1 MSVTTAPIS
10 STLPADSKP
19 SQVGSPR
26 RWYLRALSRTVIIL
40 ISLVGVLTIVIA
52 IGSRTSADGQR
63 VVYGQ
68 PVMTIISGSM
78 TPTIA
83 VGDIVVDAP
92 VTAAQASHLHAGQII
107 SFRAAP
113 GSPEIITHRIVAV
126 RVQDGAVSYITK
138 GDANNSADATPRP
151 ASDVIGLY
159 RFSIPRGGY
168 VLVAMHTPRVL
179 VMLLASA
186 LLWIVAGVSF
196 WIAGRPENS

>member
-1 MSVTTAPIS
+1 MSVTTAPVP
-10 STLPADSKP
+10 STLPADSQT
-19 SQVGSPR
+19 SQVRSPR
-26 RWYLRALSRTVIIL
+26 RWYLRALSVTGTV
-40 ISLVGVLTIVIA
+40 LVALVAVLTIAVA

-63 VVYGQ
+63 VVFGH

-92 VTAAQASHLHAGQII
+92 VTAAQASHFHVGQIL

-126 RVQDGAVSYITK
+126 RVTGGAVSYITK
-138 GDANNSADATPRP
+138 GDANNSADSTPRP

-159 RFSIPRGGY
+159 NFSIPRGGY
-168 VLVAMHTPRVL
+168 VLVAMHTPRVI

-186 LLWIVAGVSF
+186 LLWIVAGVCF
-196 WIAGRPENS
+196 WIAARPENS

>member
-1 MSVTTAPIS
+1 VT
-10 STLPADSKP
+10 
-19 SQVGSPR
+19 
-26 RWYLRALSRTVIIL
+26 IL
-40 ISLVGVLTIVIA
+40 ISLVAVLTVAIA

-63 VVYGQ
+63 VVFGQ

-92 VTAAQASHLHAGQII
+92 VTAAQASHFHVGQII
-107 SFRAAP
+107 SFRATP

-138 GDANNSADATPRP
+138 GDANNSADSTPRP

-159 RFSIPRGGY
+159 RFPIPRGGY
-168 VLVAMHTPRVL
+168 VLVAMHTPRVI

-186 LLWIVAGVSF
+186 LLWIVAGLLF
-196 WIAGRPENS
+196 WVATRMENS

>member
-1 MSVTTAPIS
+1 MNVTTAPIA
-10 STLPADSKP
+10 STLPADSNP
-19 SQVGSPR
+19 SQAQSPR
-26 RWYLRALSRTVIIL
+26 RWYLRALSVTVTVL
-40 ISLVGVLTIVIA
+40 ISLVAVLTIAIA

-63 VVYGQ
+63 VVFGH

-92 VTAAQASHLHAGQII
+92 VTAAQASHFHVGQII

-113 GSPEIITHRIVAV
+113 GSPEILTHRIVAV

-138 GDANNSADATPRP
+138 GDANNSADSTPRP

-159 RFSIPRGGY
+159 NFSIPRGGY
-168 VLVAMHTPRVL
+168 VLVAMHTPRVI

-186 LLWIVAGVSF
+186 LLWIVAGVCF
-196 WIAGRPENS
+196 WIAARPENS

>member
-1 MSVTTAPIS
+1 MRLTTAPIP

-19 SQVGSPR
+19 SQGRSPR

-186 LLWIVAGVSF
+186 LLWIVAG
-196 WIAGRPENS
+196 

>member
-1 MSVTTAPIS
+1 MSVTTAPIA

-19 SQVGSPR
+19 SQVRSPR
-26 RWYLRALSRTVIIL
+26 RWYLRALSTTVTVL
-40 ISLVGVLTIVIA
+40 IALVAVLTITIA
-52 IGSRTSADGQR
+52 IGSKTSADGQR
-63 VVYGQ
+63 VVFGH

-92 VTAAQASHLHAGQII
+92 VTAAQASDLHVGQII

-113 GSPEIITHRIVAV
+113 GSAEFITHRIVAV
-126 RVQDGAVSYITK
+126 RVTDGAVSYITK
-138 GDANNSADATPRP
+138 GDANNTADATPRP

-159 RFSIPRGGY
+159 DFSIPRGGY

-179 VMLLASA
+179 IMLLASA
-186 LLWIVAGVSF
+186 LLWIVAGVLF
-196 WIAGRPENS
+196 RIAARSENS

>member
-1 MSVTTAPIS
+1 VE
-10 STLPADSKP
+10 
-19 SQVGSPR
+19 SPR
-26 RWYLRALSRTVIIL
+26 RWYLRALSTTVTVL
-40 ISLVGVLTIVIA
+40 IALVAVLTITIA
-52 IGSRTSADGQR
+52 IGSKTSADGQR
-63 VVYGQ
+63 VVFGH

-78 TPTIA
+78 NPTIP

-92 VTAAQASHLHAGQII
+92 VTAAQASDLHVGQII

-113 GSPEIITHRIVAV
+113 GSAEFITHRIVAV
-126 RVQDGAVSYITK
+126 RVTDGAVSYITK
-138 GDANNSADATPRP
+138 GDANNTADATPRP

-159 RFSIPRGGY
+159 SFSIPRGGY

-196 WIAGRPENS
+196 WIAARAENS

>member
-1 MSVTTAPIS
+1 MSVTTAPIT

-19 SQVGSPR
+19 SQAGSPR
-26 RWYLRALSRTVIIL
+26 RWYLRALSTTVTV
-40 ISLVGVLTIVIA
+40 LVALVAVLTITIA
-52 IGSRTSADGQR
+52 VGSRTSADGQR
-63 VVYGQ
+63 VVFGH

-78 TPTIA
+78 APTIP

-92 VTAAQASHLHAGQII
+92 VTAAQASDLHVGQII

-113 GSPEIITHRIVAV
+113 GSPEFITHRIVAV
-126 RVQDGAVSYITK
+126 RVTSGAVSYITK
-138 GDANNSADATPRP
+138 GDANNTADATPRP
-151 ASDVIGLY
+151 ASDVIGVY
-159 RFSIPRGGY
+159 NFSIPRGGY

-196 WIAGRPENS
+196 WIAARPENS

>member
-1 MSVTTAPIS
+1 MSVTTAPTP

-19 SQVGSPR
+19 SQVRSPR
-26 RWYLRALSRTVIIL
+26 RWYLRALTTALTVL
-40 ISLVGVLTIVIA
+40 ASLVAVLTIAIA
-52 IGSRTSADGQR
+52 IGSHTSADGQR
-63 VVYGQ
+63 VVFGH

-92 VTAAQASHLHAGQII
+92 VTAAQASHFHVGQII

-113 GSPEIITHRIVAV
+113 GSPEIITHRIVAM

-138 GDANNSADATPRP
+138 GDANNTADATPRP

-159 RFSIPRGGY
+159 SFSIPRGGY
-168 VLVAMHTPRVL
+168 VLVAMHTPRVI

-186 LLWIVAGVSF
+186 LLWIVAGVCF
-196 WIAGRPENS
+196 WIAARPENS

>member
-1 MSVTTAPIS
+1 MSVTTAPVPA
-10 STLPADSKP
+10 TLPVDSKP
-19 SQVGSPR
+19 SQVRSPR
-26 RWYLRALSRTVIIL
+26 RWYLRALSTTVTIL
-40 ISLVGVLTIVIA
+40 ISLVAVLTVAIA

-63 VVYGQ
+63 VVFGQ

-92 VTAAQASHLHAGQII
+92 VTAAQASDFHVGQII

-138 GDANNSADATPRP
+138 GDANNSADSTPRP

-159 RFSIPRGGY
+159 RFPIPRGGY
-168 VLVAMHTPRVL
+168 VLVAMHTPRVI

-186 LLWIVAGVSF
+186 LLWIVAGLLF
-196 WIAGRPENS
+196 WVATRMENS

>member
-1 MSVTTAPIS
+1 MSVTTAPIP
-10 STLPADSKP
+10 STLSADSKP
-19 SQVGSPR
+19 GQVRSPR
-26 RWYLRALSRTVIIL
+26 RWYLKALSTTVTVVIA
-40 ISLVGVLTIVIA
+40 LVAVLTIAIA
-52 IGSRTSADGQR
+52 IGSKTTADGQR
-63 VVYGQ
+63 VVFGQ

-92 VTAAQASHLHAGQII
+92 VTAVSASHLHVGQII

-138 GDANNSADATPRP
+138 GDANNSADSTPRL
-151 ASDVIGLY
+151 ASDVVGLY

-168 VLVAMHTPRVL
+168 ALVALHTPRVL
-179 VMLLASA
+179 VMLLMSA
-186 LLWIVAGVSF
+186 LLWIVAGVLFRLAARS
-196 WIAGRPENS
+196 ENS

>member
-1 MSVTTAPIS
+1 MSVTTAPIP

-19 SQVGSPR
+19 SQVRSPR
-26 RWYLRALSRTVIIL
+26 RWYLRALTTTVTVL
-40 ISLVGVLTIVIA
+40 IALVAVLTITIA

-63 VVYGQ
+63 MVFGQ

-92 VTAAQASHLHAGQII
+92 VTAAQASHLHVGQII

-113 GSPEIITHRIVAV
+113 GSAEIVTHRMAV
-126 RVQDGAVSYITK
+126 RVQNGAVSYITK
-138 GDANNSADATPRP
+138 GDANNSADSTPRP

-159 RFSIPRGGY
+159 RFAIPRGGY

-179 VMLLASA
+179 IMLLASA
-186 LLWIVAGVSF
+186 LLWIVAGLSF
-196 WIAGRPENS
+196 WIAARPENS